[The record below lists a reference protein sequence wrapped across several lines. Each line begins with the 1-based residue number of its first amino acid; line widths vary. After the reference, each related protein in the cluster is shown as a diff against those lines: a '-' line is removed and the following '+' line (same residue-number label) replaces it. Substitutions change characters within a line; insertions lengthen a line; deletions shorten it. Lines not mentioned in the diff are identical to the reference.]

1 LEKSIELKQKN
12 IVCPY
17 DEFLYENIE
26 ALLHASG
33 YATDRREIQR
43 LLLEKNKAQ
52 PKRLI
57 EVIIG
62 E

>member
-1 LEKSIELKQKN
+1 MNRSKKIYY
-12 IVCPY
+12 VPY

-26 ALLHASG
+26 ALLHANG
-33 YATDRREIQR
+33 YATDRQEIQR
-43 LLLEKNKAQ
+43 LLLEENKEQ
-52 PKRLI
+52 PIRLI